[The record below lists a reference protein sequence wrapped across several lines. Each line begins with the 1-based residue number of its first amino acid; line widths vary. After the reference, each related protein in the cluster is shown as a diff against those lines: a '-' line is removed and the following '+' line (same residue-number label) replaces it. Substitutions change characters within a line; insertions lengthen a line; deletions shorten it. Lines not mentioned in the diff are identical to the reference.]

1 MQQPIE
7 QTTLFE
13 VSWEVCN
20 KVGGIY
26 TVVSTKVPQATKTFG
41 DNYYLIGPD
50 LGNNADFQETDEP
63 CWEALSQSL
72 AIRSLHCRFGRWNIP
87 GNPKVI
93 LVGFKDR
100 YNQNQLLYEFWN
112 RYGVDSMTGGWDYIE
127 PVMFGAACG
136 EIINIAIKTLVE
148 PVGGKAV
155 AHFHEWMCGS
165 GLLTIKQLAPDV
177 GTVFT
182 THATILGRSMAGAG
196 IDIYENLS
204 QINPQR
210 EAAAYNITAKHS
222 MESITAR
229 EADYFTTV
237 SEITANEAE
246 ALLGRRPDII
256 TPNGLDLHLIT
267 DFSKDP
273 SLTATARKSILDR
286 VSQFISQQLPNNTRI
301 MIISGRYEFHNKGFD
316 VFIDALGSVEQ
327 TLRNSSTYVL
337 ALCTAIGGHTG
348 ITKYALENHLESNM
362 INPPTPLRISTH
374 HAYNIEQD
382 PIIAKCLRLG
392 LTNHEEN
399 HVKVIFVPALLNG
412 QDGFFNMQYEQVLSG
427 CDLGVFPSWY
437 EPWGYTPQE
446 SAAHAVPTVT
456 TDLSGF
462 GMWVRKLQETN
473 HTTDGISIIHRLHM
487 PYNDTVNALQSVML
501 EYATCSE
508 EVLTQHRIAVRK
520 VSEECSWEKFFP
532 YYIQSYHSALTKAN
546 ERISIHEPP
555 KQTNTLLITGVS
567 KTPYL
572 RMFTAINQLPPK
584 LERLREISNNVWW
597 SWQPEAEKIFILL
610 NKELWKQSGHNP
622 LKMFEDICP
631 ASLMAAEKNDEI
643 QKYYNELVTK
653 FDEYM
658 KKKPHTSDPSISSY
672 HPIAYFSTEYGLH
685 ESIPLYSG
693 GLGILSGDHLKAASD
708 LNIPMVAI
716 GLLYKNG
723 YFQQRIDAQGNQI
736 AMYPENNLSLLP
748 ISLVKT
754 VQGDP
759 IRIELDLFPGRQ
771 LFAQVWKMQVGH
783 VPLYLLDTDIPQN
796 ILDDRRITARLYES
810 DRDCR
815 IRQEIL
821 LGMGGVRLL
830 NLLKIMPSIYHMNE
844 GHSAFMILER
854 IRNLMLWFNLSF
866 QTAQECVRGN
876 TVFTTHTPVDAG
888 NERFEPALMEKY
900 FSDYAK
906 SVNLTWNDFMNLGRY
921 STTDRNM
928 FEMTLLAIRNAVK
941 VNGVSRLHSQVSKHM
956 WANNWKGLPIPEVP
970 IGYVTNGVHVAS
982 YVGDHTRKLLKKY
995 VHELWDTLPT
1005 SHEAW
1010 KNIVQIPNEELWEA
1024 KVKQKQPLLNVIKHL
1039 AVSSKFSYKI
1049 FSEEQQSVI
1058 QQLSEDV
1065 LIIGFARR
1073 FAPYKRAN
1081 LILANP
1087 DRLHRILNNPQ
1098 QPTILVFSGKAHPAD
1113 QQGIDLIKQVISYTK
1128 DPRFYGKIFFIENY
1142 NIAIAKILLQGCD
1155 VWLNTPRRP
1164 YEACG
1169 TSGQKISA
1177 NGGLNLSIADGWWCE
1192 GYNGHNGW
1200 TIGKKVGD
1208 ILPES
1213 EQCDYGDAES
1223 LYNLLEESVLPLYFK
1238 KNINS
1243 FSISWMEMVKN
1254 AMQSLIPEF
1263 NAERMLHQYLDE
1275 YYLPLAKNQVQF
1287 RGDNF
1292 TIPKQITAWKQGLE
1306 QRFATIKIR
1315 NVQIEGLTED
1325 TVLYG
1330 EPLTITVTL
1339 SPESMKVDEL
1349 LVQFII
1355 GPGKDNT
1362 FTEMPDVV
1370 TLTVSQQ
1377 SNTEVTFSG
1386 VYNIRY
1392 NGPNVYGIRIL
1403 TTMPGLL
1410 SPYETGLILWL

>member
-26 TVVSTKVPQATKTFG
+26 TVVTTKAPQATKTFG

-50 LGNNADFQETDEP
+50 LGNNAEFQETDEE
-63 CWEALSQSL
+63 CWGPLNQSL
-72 AIRSLHCRFGRWNIP
+72 SIRSLHCRFGRWQIP

-93 LVGFKDR
+93 LVNFKDR

-112 RYGVDSMTGGWDYIE
+112 RYGVDSMSGGWDYVE
-127 PVMFGAACG
+127 PVMFGSACG
-136 EIINIAIKTLVE
+136 EVINIAIKTIVE
-148 PVGGKAV
+148 PMGGKSI

-165 GLLTIKQLAPDV
+165 GLLTIKQLSPDT

-210 EAAAYNITAKHS
+210 EAAAYNITSKHS
-222 MESITAR
+222 METISAR

-237 SEITANEAE
+237 SEITADEAE

-256 TPNGLDLHLIT
+256 TPNGLDLHTIT
-267 DFSKDP
+267 DFSVEP
-273 SLTATARKSILDR
+273 SVMEKSREAILNR
-286 VSQFISQQLPNNTRI
+286 VSMFLGQKLPDQTRI

-316 VFIDALGSVEQ
+316 VFLDALGNAEQ
-327 TLRNSSTYVL
+327 ALRNSTTYIL
-337 ALCTAIGGHTG
+337 ALFTAMGGHSG
-348 ITKYALENHLESNM
+348 ITQYALENHFETHDVAPS
-362 INPPTPLRISTH
+362 IPLLLTTH
-374 HAYNIEQD
+374 HVYNIEQD
-382 PIIAKCLRLG
+382 QIITKCIRLG
-392 LTNHEEN
+392 LTNYPESR
-399 HVKVIFVPALLNG
+399 VKLLFIPALLDGN
-412 QDGFFNMQYEQVLSG
+412 DGFFNMSYEKILSG

-462 GMWVRKLQETN
+462 GMWVRKLQENN
-473 HTTDGISIIHRLHM
+473 HITDGISVIHRLHM
-487 PYNDTVNALQSVML
+487 PYEDTVNTLNTIIL
-501 EYATCSE
+501 DYATYSE
-508 EVLTQHRIAVRK
+508 DKLREHRIAVRN

-532 YYIQSYHSALTKAN
+532 FYTQAYHAALSVAN
-546 ERISIHEPP
+546 DRITVHETP
-555 KQTNTLLITGVS
+555 KQSNTLLITGTS

-597 SWQPEAEKIFILL
+597 SWQPEAINIFKLL
-610 NKELWKQSGHNP
+610 NKELWKHSGHNP
-622 LKMFEDICP
+622 LQLFEDISP
-631 ASLMAAEKNDEI
+631 ATLMAAEKNPEI
-643 QKYYNELVTK
+643 QQYYTELVKK
-653 FDEYM
+653 FDAYM
-658 KKKPHTSDPSISSY
+658 QDKPKAIDSSVSPY

-693 GLGILSGDHLKAASD
+693 GLGILSGDHLKSASD
-708 LNIPMVAI
+708 LRIPMVAI

-736 AMYPENNLSLLP
+736 AIYPENNFSLLP
-748 ISLVKT
+748 ITQLKT
-754 VQGDP
+754 LQGDP

-771 LFAQVWKMQVGH
+771 LFAQIWKMQVGH

-796 ILDDRRITARLYES
+796 VIDDRRITARLYES

-821 LGMGGVRLL
+821 LGMGGIRLL
-830 NLLKIMPSIYHMNE
+830 NALKITPCVYHMNE

-854 IRNLMLWFNLSF
+854 IRNLMLWFNLPF
-866 QTAQECVRGN
+866 NTAQECVRGN
-876 TVFTTHTPVDAG
+876 TIFTTHTPVDAG
-888 NERFEPALMEKY
+888 NERFEVSLMEKY
-900 FSDYAK
+900 FADFAK
-906 SVNLTWNDFMNLGRY
+906 SIGLNWNDFMNLGKF
-921 STTDRNM
+921 SSTDRNM
-928 FEMTLLAIRNAVK
+928 FEMTLFAIRNAAK
-941 VNGVSRLHSQVSKHM
+941 INGVSRLHSQVSKHM
-956 WANNWKGLPIPEVP
+956 WATNWKSLPIPEVP
-970 IGYVTNGVHVAS
+970 IGYVTNGVHVSS
-982 YVGDHTRKLLKKY
+982 YVGVPMRKLLKKY

-1005 SHEAW
+1005 SHNAW
-1010 KNIVQIPNEELWEA
+1010 KNVEQIPDQELWEA
-1024 KVKQKQPLLNVIKHL
+1024 RLEQKQPLLDVIKHL
-1039 AVSSKFSYKI
+1039 AMSPKVTYRI
-1049 FSEEQQSVI
+1049 FSEEQQNVL

-1087 DRLHRILNNPQ
+1087 DRLHHILSNPE
-1098 QPTILVFSGKAHPAD
+1098 QPAILIFSGKAHPAD
-1113 QQGIDLIKQVISYTK
+1113 QQGIDLIKQVIAYTK

-1142 NIAIAKILLQGCD
+1142 NLSIAKVLLQGCD

-1192 GYNGHNGW
+1192 GYNGQDGW
-1200 TIGKKVGD
+1200 TIGKQVVD

-1213 EQCDYGDAES
+1213 EQSDYEDADS
-1223 LYNLLEESVLPLYFK
+1223 LYNLLENAVLPHYFK
-1238 KNINS
+1238 KTRDG
-1243 FSISWMEMVKN
+1243 FSSSWLTMVKN
-1254 AMQSLIPEF
+1254 AMQNLIPEF
-1263 NAERMLHQYLDE
+1263 NAERMLEQYLNS
-1275 YYLPLAKNQVQF
+1275 YYLPLAKEQASF

-1292 TIPKQITAWKQGLE
+1292 IIPKRITTWKQGLE
-1306 QRFATIKIR
+1306 QRFATIKVR
-1315 NVQIEGLTED
+1315 NVQLDGLTNE

-1330 EPLTITVTL
+1330 QPLTISVTL
-1339 SPESMKVDEL
+1339 SPESMQVNEL
-1349 LVQFII
+1349 LVQFVI

-1362 FTEMPDVV
+1362 FSEMPDVV
-1370 TLTVSQQ
+1370 SLTVAQQ
-1377 SNTEVTFSG
+1377 TSSDVTFSG
-1386 VYNIRY
+1386 VYTIKY

-1403 TTMPGLL
+1403 PTMPGLI
-1410 SPYETGLILWL
+1410 SPYETGLILWV